1 MALPAPHRFTIEE
14 YHQMGRAGVLDPDA
28 RTELIEGEVL
38 EMAPIA
44 SRHAGCVNRLNQFFS
59 IGVGDRA
66 LVGVQNPMALWPF
79 SEPQPDLTVMKPRR
93 DYYTIGHPCPEDLLL
108 VVEVADTTLPFDRN
122 RKLPLYARHEV
133 AEVWLV
139 DIPGRAV
146 EVHTEPGPDGYA
158 TVRRLTGDDTVAPGA
173 LPDLVLAVGSLFPPA

>member
-1 MALPAPHRFTIEE
+1 MALPAPHRFSIEE
-14 YHQMGRAGVLDPDA
+14 YHQMGLAGVLDPDT

-38 EMAPIA
+38 EMVPIG
-44 SRHAGCVNRLNQFFS
+44 SRHAGCVKRLNQFFS
-59 IGVGDRA
+59 TGVGDRA
-66 LVGVQNPMALWPF
+66 QVGVQDPMALWPL
-79 SEPQPDLTVMKPRR
+79 SEPQPDITVLVPRA
-93 DYYTIGHPCPEDLLL
+93 DFYAIGHPGPEDLLL

-146 EVHTEPGPDGYA
+146 EVYTDPGAGGYA
-158 TVRRLTGDDTVAPGA
+158 TVRRFAGDDTVAPAA
-173 LPDLVLAVGSLFPPA
+173 LPDLVLVVGSLFPPD